1 MKTLGIALLA
11 LALALSLP
19 NAHGLA
25 QSAPRST
32 TVDPVRAVW
41 AVGDGDKIA
50 HNARTPRSARSNTH
64 WDGSVVR
71 LVGAR
76 NEIVAFQLVVEA
88 GARGIDAVSI
98 ALPALQQVGGN
109 ARIAYAPPAV
119 DPSLSTGRPIQL
131 FSVRDM
137 LVTNETRASWAW
149 TSGSEAAP
157 RGALGW
163 QPVQLIPQNAREGR
177 GGFPLRVKAG
187 ENQLFWIE
195 LYVARSLPA
204 GEYRGVIT
212 INADGRRRTVRVVLR
227 VLGFALPDENSLTT
241 MVFFEPEQTTL
252 YHGRRLDSAYHRMA
266 HRHRIELVHAYNERT
281 VRANIGRF
289 DGRDFSRASGYEGPG
304 EGVGNRLV
312 PATFYGAGR
321 AFGERESAW
330 QRADAWMSF
339 LAATVPAARTF
350 VYLADEPYPS
360 QYADVMR
367 IARQLRSN
375 PGPGRTLPTLLT
387 NRIEPAFEGLVDIWC
402 MPAQG
407 VDIAAAARERAKGRR
422 LCFYNGGRPN
432 APAIVIDAPATEA
445 RAVAWAAFKHGLEL
459 YFYWNAT
466 HWQHNT
472 QTVGERNQNV
482 WASPVTFDN
491 RGQASKPLVD
501 QGFLNGDGVLFY
513 PGEEV
518 LHADEDR
525 GIAGPIGTM
534 QLANLRRGAQD
545 HLYLSIARQ
554 LGLDSLV
561 QASLQSIVPRVFSD
575 ASESVGF
582 AQSGEQFEQ
591 ARRRL
596 GDAIE
601 RATRRNA
608 TRHDATR
615 PTPRPSR

>member
-1 MKTLGIALLA
+1 MKAFGNALLV
-11 LALALSLP
+11 LALSLP
-19 NAHGLA
+19 NARGLA
-25 QSAPRST
+25 QSAQSAQRST
-32 TVDPVRAVW
+32 TVAAVRAVW

-50 HNARTPRSARSNTH
+50 HDAHAHRLARSNTH
-64 WDGSVVR
+64 WNGRVVT

-88 GARGIDAVSI
+88 GTRGIDGLSI
-98 ALPALQQVGGN
+98 SLPTLQQVGGN
-109 ARIAYAPPAV
+109 ARIVYAPSTA
-119 DPSLSTGRPIQL
+119 DPSLSVGRPIQL

-137 LVTNETRASWAW
+137 LVTGETTALWAW
-149 TSGSEAAP
+149 KPGSAAAP
-157 RGALGW
+157 VRTVGW
-163 QPVQLIPQNAREGR
+163 QPVQLIPENARAGR
-177 GGFPLRVKAG
+177 GGFPLRVKPN

-195 LYVARSLPA
+195 LYIARSLPA

-212 INADGRRRTVRVVLR
+212 ITANGSLRTVPVALR

-241 MVFFEPEQTTL
+241 MVYFEPEQTAL

-266 HRHRIELVHAYNERT
+266 HRHRIELVHAYNERS

-289 DGRDFSRASGYEGPG
+289 DGRDFSGASGYEGPG
-304 EGVGNRLV
+304 EGIGNHLV

-321 AFGERESAW
+321 AFEERESAW
-330 QRADAWMSF
+330 ERADAWMSF

-350 VYLADEPYPS
+350 VYLADEPDSS

-367 IARQLRSN
+367 IAQQLRSN
-375 PGPGRTLPTLLT
+375 PGRGRALPTLLT
-387 NRIEPAFEGLVDIWC
+387 GRIEPAFIGLVDIWC
-402 MPAQG
+402 MPVQSL
-407 VDIAAAARERAKGRR
+407 DIASAERERAKGRG

-459 YFYWNAT
+459 YFYWHAT

-482 WASPVTFDN
+482 WANPVTFDN
-491 RGQASKPLVD
+491 RGQSSKPLVD

-518 LHADEDR
+518 LHAEEDR
-525 GIAGPIGTM
+525 GIAGPIGTI

-545 HLYLSIARQ
+545 HLYLSMARQ
-554 LGLDSLV
+554 LGLHSLV
-561 QASLQSIVPRVFSD
+561 QATLQSIVPRVFSD

-582 AQSGEQFEQ
+582 AQSGEEFER

-608 TRHDATR
+608 TR
-615 PTPRPSR
+615 PIQPPSR

>member
-1 MKTLGIALLA
+1 VQALGNALLA
-11 LALALSLP
+11 LALSVP
-19 NAHGLA
+19 YAHGLA
-25 QSAPRST
+25 QSAQRSAT
-32 TVDPVRAVW
+32 PTPVRAVW
-41 AVGDGDKIA
+41 AVGDGDKIP
-50 HNARTPRSARSNTH
+50 HDARGHRPMRSSTY
-64 WDGSVVR
+64 WDGRGVK

-88 GARGIDAVSI
+88 GARGIDALSI
-98 ALPALQQVGGN
+98 SLPSLQQVGGN

-119 DPSLSTGRPIQL
+119 DPSLSAGRPIQL

-137 LVTNETRASWAW
+137 LVTRETTARWAW
-149 TSGSEAAP
+149 TPGSAAAP
-157 RGALGW
+157 RGTVGW
-163 QPVQLIPQNAREGR
+163 QPVQLIPENARAGR
-177 GGFPLRVKAG
+177 GGFPLRVG
-187 ENQLFWIE
+187 VSENQLFWIE
-195 LYVARSLPA
+195 LYLARSLPA

-212 INADGRRRTVRVVLR
+212 INADGRLRTVPVVLR

-241 MVFFEPEQTTL
+241 MVFFEPEQTAL

-281 VRANIGRF
+281 VRANSGRF
-289 DGRDFSRASGYEGPG
+289 DGRDFGAASGYEGPG
-304 EGVGNRLV
+304 EGIGNRLV

-321 AFGERESAW
+321 TFGQRESAW

-350 VYLADEPYPS
+350 VYLADEPDPS

-367 IARQLRSN
+367 IAQQLRSN
-375 PGPGRTLPTLLT
+375 PGPGRALPTLLT
-387 NRIEPAFEGLVDIWC
+387 HRIEPAFEGLVDIWC
-402 MPAQG
+402 MPAHG
-407 VDIAAAARERAKGRR
+407 VDLAAAARERAKGRG

-482 WASPVTFDN
+482 WANPVTFDN

-518 LHADEDR
+518 LHASEDR
-525 GIAGPIGTM
+525 GIAGPIGTI
-534 QLANLRRGAQD
+534 QLANFRRGAQD
-545 HLYLSIARQ
+545 HLYLSMARQ

-561 QASLQSIVPRVFSD
+561 QATLQSIVPRVFSD
-575 ASESVGF
+575 AGESVGF
-582 AQSGEQFEQ
+582 AQSGEEFER

-596 GDAIE
+596 GDLIE
-601 RATRRNA
+601 RAMRRNA
-608 TRHDATR
+608 TR
-615 PTPRPSR
+615 PKSPQSR